1 MHGQISVIIP
11 VYNAEKTLER
21 CVESI
26 IYGELKDISV
36 ILVDD
41 CSKDNSWEYCQK
53 LSNRYSNVYCY
64 QNEKNRGVSYTRN
77 HGLEVAK
84 SEYILFVDSDD
95 WVSGKYA
102 KELLAAAQQNPE
114 ALVIC
119 GLHFRDEVSGNKRDY
134 IWERDGENVYCIT
147 QKDFFKLQEKF
158 HLQQLWNKIF
168 RRDVIEKAHIRFD
181 ESQSM
186 GEDFQFVLDYMEA
199 AEIET
204 CVVLN
209 SPLYYY
215 IRATKTS
222 LMSHFGTDINEYAYN
237 RFEQLLH
244 LCGDVTPEIKRCY
257 ETALADLKQNY
268 VYQAVRGRRSKK
280 EILSFIENVMQDG
293 EAKQHYRMQK
303 NILMKENIRQ
313 TISWIMALPRRFH
326 GRMQRKKR
334 DNLAAEMRAKLRTR
348 DFTIL
353 SQNCIGGVFYHDM
366 GVQFTS
372 PMINLYMTGKDFVAF
387 VLNLDYYLSLK
398 LRMTWGEEYPIGY
411 LDDVAIYFMH
421 YDTCQ
426 EAEAEWE
433 KRKTRII
440 RDNIIVLCTDMV
452 DFTDEVYEKWKQIP
466 YPKVLFTAKRKYAGE
481 SDAVFFP
488 EYENN
493 GKVPDL
499 IPKREFYRDG
509 VLIDTVN
516 CLGNE
521 RGDNSFSH

>member
-1 MHGQISVIIP
+1 MSSQINVIIP
-11 VYNAEKTLER
+11 VYNAEKTIVR

-26 IYGELKDISV
+26 VCGEMKDIVV

-41 CSKDNSWEYCQK
+41 CSKDNSWRCCQE

-64 QNEKNRGVSYTRN
+64 QNEQNRGVSYTRN

-102 KELLAAAQQNPE
+102 EELLDAAKQNPDE
-114 ALVIC
+114 LVIC
-119 GLHFRDEVSGNKRDY
+119 GLHFWDEVAGYRRDY
-134 IWERDGENVYCIT
+134 IWEENGEVVYRIT

-168 RRDVIEKAHIRFD
+168 RRDVIKKAHIRFD
-181 ESQSM
+181 EDQSM

-199 AEIET
+199 AEIKT

-209 SPLYYY
+209 QPLYYY
-215 IRATKTS
+215 IRATRTS
-222 LMSHFGTDINEYAYN
+222 LISHFGTSINEHVYN
-237 RFEQLLH
+237 RYTRLLH
-244 LCGDVTPEIKRCY
+244 LCGDVTPEIEKHY
-257 ETALADLKQNY
+257 ETALTDLKQNY
-268 VYQAVRGRRSKK
+268 VYQAVRGKSSKK
-280 EILSFIENVMQDG
+280 EILSFIENIMQDG
-293 EAKQHYRMQK
+293 KAKQHYRMQK

-313 TISWIMALPRRFH
+313 KISWIMALPNRLY

-334 DNLAAEMRAKLRTR
+334 DKLAAEMKAKLHAR
-348 DFTIL
+348 DFTVL

-366 GVQFTS
+366 GLQFTS
-372 PMINLYMTGKDFVAF
+372 PMINLYMTGKDFVSF
-387 VLNLDYYLSLK
+387 VLNLDYYLSLE

-421 YDTCQ
+421 YHTCQ

-440 RDNIIVLCTDMV
+440 RDNIIVFCTDMV
-452 DFTDEVYEKWKQIP
+452 DFTDEVYKRWRQIP
-466 YPKVLFTAKRKYAGE
+466 YPKILFTAKREYANE
-481 SDAVFFP
+481 SDTVFFP
-488 EYENN
+488 EYERN

-509 VLIDTVN
+509 VLMDTVN
-516 CLGNE
+516 SLEND
-521 RGDNSFSH
+521 R

>member
-1 MHGQISVIIP
+1 MNPKVSIVVP
-11 VYNAEKTLER
+11 VYNAEKTVQR
-21 CVESI
+21 TVESLVYEEERNI
-26 IYGELKDISV
+26 EI
-36 ILVDD
+36 ILVED
-41 CSKDNSWEYCQK
+41 CSKDKSWEVCQN
-53 LSNRYSNVYCY
+53 LSKRYPNVYCY
-64 QNEKNRGVSYTRN
+64 QNKKNSGVSYTRN
-77 HGLEVAK
+77 HGLEVAGG
-84 SEYILFVDSDD
+84 EYILFVDSDD

-102 KELLAAAQQNPE
+102 EKLLSAAQQNPNSF
-114 ALVIC
+114 VIS
-119 GLHFRDEVSGNKRDY
+119 GFYFQNEVAGYRQDY
-134 IWERDGENVYCIT
+134 IWEKDGEAVYRIT
-147 QKDFFKLQEKF
+147 RKDFFKLQKKF

-168 RRDVIEKAHIRFD
+168 RRDIIEKAHIRFD

-199 AEIET
+199 ANIGS

-215 IRATKTS
+215 IRATQSS
-222 LMSHFGTDINEYAYN
+222 LMSHFGTDVNEHAFN

-244 LCGDVTPEIKRCY
+244 LCGDVTPEIEKCY
-257 ETALADLKQNY
+257 ETALADLKKNY
-268 VYQAVRGRRSKK
+268 VYQAVRGKTSKK
-280 EILSFIENVMQDG
+280 EKLSFIETVMQDG
-293 EAKQHYRMQK
+293 KAEQHYRIQK

-313 TISWIMALPRRFH
+313 GISWMMALPGRFH

-334 DNLAAEMRAKLRTR
+334 DKLAAEMKAKLHAR
-348 DFTIL
+348 DVTVL

-366 GVQFTS
+366 GLQFTS
-372 PMINLYMTGKDFVAF
+372 PTINLYMTGKDFVSF

-411 LDDVAIYFMH
+411 LNDVAIYFMH
-421 YDTCQ
+421 YHTCQ

-440 RDNIIVLCTDMV
+440 RDNIVVLCTDMV
-452 DFTDEVYEKWKQIP
+452 DFTDEVFEKWRQIP
-466 YPKVLFTAKRKYAGE
+466 YPKVLFTAKREYANE
-481 SDAVFFP
+481 PDTVYFP
-488 EYENN
+488 EYESN

-516 CLGNE
+516 
-521 RGDNSFSH
+521 RM

>member
-1 MHGQISVIIP
+1 MNSKVSIVIP
-11 VYNAEKTLER
+11 VYNAEKTVQR
-21 CVESI
+21 TVESL
-26 IYGELKDISV
+26 IYGEEQNIEI
-36 ILVDD
+36 ILVED
-41 CSKDNSWEYCQK
+41 CSKDKSWTVCQK
-53 LSNRYSNVYCY
+53 LSNRYSNVYCF
-64 QNEKNRGVSYTRN
+64 QNEQNSGVSYTRN
-77 HGLEVAK
+77 RGLEAAK
-84 SEYILFVDSDD
+84 SEYIVFVDSDD
-95 WVSGKYA
+95 WASGKYA
-102 KELLAAAQQNPE
+102 KEMLGAAQKNPE
-114 ALVIC
+114 SLVIC
-119 GLHFRDEVSGNKRDY
+119 GHHFRDEVSRYQRDY
-134 IWERDGENVYCIT
+134 IWEKDGATVYHVT

-158 HLQQLWNKIF
+158 LLQQLWNKIF

-199 AEIET
+199 AKIET

-215 IRATKTS
+215 IRATQSS
-222 LMSHFGTDINEYAYN
+222 LMSHFGTEINEHAYN
-237 RFEQLLH
+237 RFKQLLH
-244 LCGDVTPEIKRCY
+244 LCGNETPEIEKCY
-257 ETALADLKQNY
+257 ETAVADLKKNY
-268 VYQAVRGRRSKK
+268 VYRAVHGKNGKK
-280 EILSFIENVMQDG
+280 EKLRFIETVMQDG
-293 EAKQHYRMQK
+293 KAKQHYRMQK

-313 TISWIMALPRRFH
+313 KISWMMALPGRFH

-334 DNLAAEMRAKLRTR
+334 DKFAAEMKAKLHAR
-348 DFTIL
+348 DFTVL

-366 GVQFTS
+366 GLQFTS
-372 PMINLYMTGKDFVAF
+372 PTINLYMSGNDFVDF

-440 RDNIIVLCTDMV
+440 HDNIVVLCTDMV
-452 DFTDEVYEKWKQIP
+452 DFTDEVYEKWRQIP
-466 YPKVLFTAKRKYAGE
+466 YLKVLYTAKREYANE
-481 SDAVFFP
+481 SDTVFFP
-488 EYENN
+488 EYESN

-516 CLGNE
+516 RL
-521 RGDNSFSH
+521 

>member
-1 MHGQISVIIP
+1 MSNKISVIIP
-11 VYNAEKTLER
+11 VYNAEKSIEK

-26 IYGELKDISV
+26 VYGDLKDISI

-41 CSKDNSWEYCQK
+41 FSKDDSWERCQN
-53 LSNRYSNVYCY
+53 LSKVYPNVYCY
-64 QNEKNRGVSYTRN
+64 QNEKNSGVSYTRN
-77 HGLEVAK
+77 HGLKVVD

-95 WVSGKYA
+95 WVTGKYA
-102 KELLAAAQQNPE
+102 EKLLSAAQQNPNS
-114 ALVIC
+114 LVIS
-119 GLHFRDEVSGNKRDY
+119 GFYFRNEVAGYKQDY
-134 IWERDGENVYCIT
+134 IWEKDGKPVYYIS
-147 QKDFFKLQEKF
+147 QNDFFKLQNKF

-168 RRDVIEKAHIRFD
+168 RRDVIEKGHIRFD
-181 ESQSM
+181 EGQSM

-199 AEIET
+199 ANIKN

-215 IRATKTS
+215 IRATQSS
-222 LMSHFGTDINEYAYN
+222 LMSHFGTDVNEYAFN
-237 RFEQLLH
+237 RFKQLLH
-244 LCGDVTPEIKRCY
+244 LCGDVTPEIETCY
-257 ETALADLKQNY
+257 ETALADLKKNY
-268 VYQAVRGRRSKK
+268 VYQAVRGKTSKK
-280 EILSFIENVMQDG
+280 EKLSFIETVMQDG
-293 EAKQHYRMQK
+293 KAKQHYRMQK
-303 NILMKENIRQ
+303 NILMKENICQ
-313 TISWIMALPRRFH
+313 EISWIMALPKRFY

-334 DNLAAEMRAKLRTR
+334 DKLAVEMKAKLHTR

-366 GVQFTS
+366 GLQFTS
-372 PMINLYMTGKDFVAF
+372 PMINLYMSGNDFVDF

-421 YDTCQ
+421 YHTSQ

-440 RDNIIVLCTDMV
+440 HDNIIVLCTDMV
-452 DFTDEVYEKWKQIP
+452 DFTDEVFEKWRQIP
-466 YPKVLFTAKRKYAGE
+466 YPKVLFTAKREYANE
-481 SDAVFFP
+481 PDTVYFP
-488 EYENN
+488 EYESN

-516 CLGNE
+516 RL
-521 RGDNSFSH
+521 

>member
-1 MHGQISVIIP
+1 MSSQISVIIP
-11 VYNAEKTLER
+11 VYNAEKTIVK

-26 IYGELKDISV
+26 VCGEMKDISV

-41 CSKDNSWEYCQK
+41 CSKDGSWRCCQE
-53 LSNRYSNVYCY
+53 LSNRYSNVCCY
-64 QNEKNRGVSYTRN
+64 QNEQNRGVSYTRN

-102 KELLAAAQQNPE
+102 EELLDTAQKNSNS
-114 ALVIC
+114 LVIS
-119 GLHFRDEVSGNKRDY
+119 GFYFRNEVVGYKQDY
-134 IWERDGENVYCIT
+134 IWKKDGEEVYSIV
-147 QKDFFKLQEKF
+147 QKDFFKLQKKF
-158 HLQQLWNKIF
+158 YLQQLWNKIF
-168 RRDVIEKAHIRFD
+168 RRDVIKKAHIRFD
-181 ESQSM
+181 ENQSM

-199 AEIET
+199 AKIET
-204 CVVLN
+204 CIVLN

-215 IRATKTS
+215 VRATQSS
-222 LMSHFGTDINEYAYN
+222 LMSHFCTDINEHAYN
-237 RFEQLLH
+237 RFEQLMH
-244 LCGDVTPEIKRCY
+244 LCGEVTPEIEKCY

-268 VYQAVRGRRSKK
+268 VYQAVRGKNSKK
-280 EILSFIENVMQDG
+280 EILSFIENIMQDG
-293 EAKQHYRMQK
+293 KAKQHYRMQK

-313 TISWIMALPRRFH
+313 KISWMMALPGRFH

-334 DNLAAEMRAKLRTR
+334 DKLAAEMKAKLHAR
-348 DFTIL
+348 DFTVL

-366 GVQFTS
+366 GLQFTS
-372 PMINLYMTGKDFVAF
+372 PMINLYMTGKDFVSF

-421 YDTCQ
+421 YCTCQ

-440 RDNIIVLCTDMV
+440 RDNIVVLCTDMV
-452 DFTDEVYEKWKQIP
+452 DFTDEVYEKWRQIP
-466 YPKVLFTAKRKYAGE
+466 YPKVLFTAKREYANE
-481 SDAVFFP
+481 SDTVFFP
-488 EYENN
+488 EYESN
-493 GKVPDL
+493 GKVSDL

-516 CLGNE
+516 RL
-521 RGDNSFSH
+521 

>member
-1 MHGQISVIIP
+1 MNPKVSIVIP
-11 VYNAEKTLER
+11 VYNAEKTVR
-21 CVESI
+21 RTVESL
-26 IYGELKDISV
+26 IYGTEQNIEI
-36 ILVDD
+36 ILVED
-41 CSKDNSWEYCQK
+41 CSEDNSWKYCQE

-77 HGLEVAK
+77 HGLEVAD

-95 WVSGKYA
+95 WVTGKYVE
-102 KELLAAAQQNPE
+102 KLLSAAQENPNS
-114 ALVIC
+114 LVIS
-119 GLHFRDEVSGNKRDY
+119 GFYFQNEVAGYKQDY
-134 IWERDGENVYCIT
+134 IWENDGEEVYSIA
-147 QKDFFKLQEKF
+147 QKDFFKLQKKF
-158 HLQQLWNKIF
+158 YLQQLWNKIF
-168 RRDVIEKAHIRFD
+168 RRDVIKKAHIRFD

-199 AEIET
+199 GKIET

-215 IRATKTS
+215 IRATQSS
-222 LMSHFGTDINEYAYN
+222 LMSHFGTDVNEHAFN
-237 RFEQLLH
+237 RFEQLMH
-244 LCGDVTPEIKRCY
+244 LCGDVTPEIEKCY
-257 ETALADLKQNY
+257 ETALADLKKNY
-268 VYQAVRGRRSKK
+268 VYQAVRGKTSKK
-280 EILSFIENVMQDG
+280 EKLSFIETVMQDG
-293 EAKQHYRMQK
+293 KANHHYRMQK

-313 TISWIMALPRRFH
+313 KISWMMALPGRFH

-334 DNLAAEMRAKLRTR
+334 DKLAAEMKVKLHVR
-348 DFTIL
+348 DFTVL

-366 GVQFTS
+366 GLQFTS
-372 PMINLYMTGKDFVAF
+372 PMINLYMTGKDFVSF

-433 KRKTRII
+433 KRKKRII

-452 DFTDEVYEKWKQIP
+452 DFTDEVYEKWRQIP
-466 YPKVLFTAKRKYAGE
+466 YPKILFTAKRKYANE
-481 SDAVFFP
+481 SDTVFFP
-488 EYENN
+488 EYESN

-516 CLGNE
+516 RL
-521 RGDNSFSH
+521 

>member
-1 MHGQISVIIP
+1 MNAKVSIVIP
-11 VYNAEKTLER
+11 VYNAEKTVGR
-21 CVESI
+21 TVESLV
-26 IYGELKDISV
+26 YGEERNIEI
-36 ILVDD
+36 ILVED
-41 CSKDNSWEYCQK
+41 CSRDNSWEVCQN
-53 LSNRYSNVYCY
+53 LSKRYPNVYCY
-64 QNEKNRGVSYTRN
+64 QNKKNSGVSYTRN
-77 HGLEVAK
+77 HGLEVAD

-95 WVSGKYA
+95 WVTGTYA
-102 KELLAAAQQNPE
+102 EKLLSAAQQNSNS
-114 ALVIC
+114 LVIS
-119 GLHFRDEVSGNKRDY
+119 GFYFRNEVAGYRQDY
-134 IWERDGENVYCIT
+134 IWEKDGKNSYRVT
-147 QKDFFKLQEKF
+147 QKDFFKLQKKF

-168 RRDVIEKAHIRFD
+168 RREVIEKAHIRFD

-199 AEIET
+199 ANIKT

-215 IRATKTS
+215 IRATQFS
-222 LMSHFGTDINEYAYN
+222 LMSHFGTDVNEQAYN

-244 LCGDVTPEIKRCY
+244 LCGDVTPEIEKCY
-257 ETALADLKQNY
+257 ETAIADLKKNY
-268 VYQAVRGRRSKK
+268 VYQAVRGKTSKK
-280 EILSFIENVMQDG
+280 EKLSFIETVMQDG
-293 EAKQHYRMQK
+293 KAEQHYRIQK

-313 TISWIMALPRRFH
+313 GISWIMALPGRFH

-334 DNLAAEMRAKLRTR
+334 DKLAVEMKAKLHAR
-348 DFTIL
+348 DFTVL

-366 GVQFTS
+366 GLQFTS
-372 PMINLYMTGKDFVAF
+372 PMINLYMSGNDFVEF

-421 YDTCQ
+421 YHTCQ

-452 DFTDEVYEKWKQIP
+452 DFTNEVFEKWRQIP
-466 YPKVLFTAKRKYAGE
+466 YHKVLFTAKREYANE
-481 SDAVFFP
+481 PDTVYFP
-488 EYENN
+488 EYESN

-516 CLGNE
+516 
-521 RGDNSFSH
+521 RM